1 MSSEQQKYF
10 MITPRIR
17 SAAPTNNAL
26 HYSYLRE
33 EAPLTPAMRP
43 YPWQY
48 VQPWKT
54 KDGVEVIM
62 RPIRPDDELL
72 MVRFHETLSDQSV
85 YYRYFH
91 FIKLSQRVAHE
102 RLMRICFVDYA
113 NEMALVVEYKNPAT
127 HEYEIHGVGRLI
139 KHGGLNEA
147 EFAMIVSDAWQKRGL
162 GRELLRRLIAVG
174 RDWKLARI
182 TADILPDNIDMQRVA
197 QKLGF
202 QLRYHSQE
210 RLMKAHLDLSI

>member
-1 MSSEQQKYF
+1 
-10 MITPRIR
+10 
-17 SAAPTNNAL
+17 
-26 HYSYLRE
+26 
-33 EAPLTPAMRP
+33 
-43 YPWQY
+43 

-54 KDGVEVIM
+54 KDGVEMII
-62 RPIRPDDELL
+62 RPIRPEDEPL
-72 MVRFHETLSDQSV
+72 MVKFHETLSDQSV

-102 RLMRICFVDYA
+102 RLMHICFVDYVS
-113 NEMALVVEYKNPAT
+113 EMALVAEYKNPAT
-127 HEYEIHGVGRLI
+127 QEYEIHGVGRLI
-139 KHGGLNEA
+139 KIHGVGRLIKHPEVNEA

-162 GRELLRRLIAVG
+162 GRELLHRLIAVG

-202 QLRYHSQE
+202 QQHYDSQE
-210 RLMKAHLDLSI
+210 RLMKAHIDLSL